1 MSKTILCDY
10 NDAYILAKGTYQLQ
24 QMQLESQIITIKK
37 IEDFA
42 SFTDCISKTNTTQVD
57 NVEDIGKVL
66 WMYNLIEYS
75 DKCRKHPEVY
85 GNIKEMDQL

>member
-10 NDAYILAKGTYQLQ
+10 NDTYILAKGTYQLQ

-37 IEDFA
+37 IKDFVL
-42 SFTDCISKTNTTQVD
+42 FTDCISKTNTTQVY
-57 NVEDIGKVL
+57 NVEDIDKVL

-75 DKCRKHPEVY
+75 NECLKTSGSLWQY
-85 GNIKEMDQL
+85 